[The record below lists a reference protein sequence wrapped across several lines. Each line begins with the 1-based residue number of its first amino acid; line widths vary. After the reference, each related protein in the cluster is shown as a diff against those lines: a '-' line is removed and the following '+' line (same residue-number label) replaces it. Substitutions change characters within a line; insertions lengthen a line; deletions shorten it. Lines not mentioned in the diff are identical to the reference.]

1 MDFARSGMLGVT
13 VICIALAGA
22 LFGGYLAGVDTIEE
36 PTIDY
41 DYLADVSGLFD
52 YDRSPNYI
60 DFDSSTNYTGYFS
73 PTTGDYFPENR
84 VDFTEYDGVNNYRI
98 NRAPAESQEGTIT
111 LPDDSPSD
119 EIRQLWLY
127 ATDQN
132 SWTDDAE
139 SIRLT
144 DIIAMVTQ
152 QTSGTFKISA
162 GSDIASYP
170 GSGSGTERILDW
182 VIIANIDEFRGNGN
196 YNVATKEFINTAVSP
211 SNYHLLSLSCIA
223 DLDLGIASLY
233 YDNNFT
239 EKVMDISI
247 DQCVVIY
254 GGQPSPIHSGQW
266 LQLSY
271 NADTTFEL
279 QAPFKYLDPTRGVSL
294 RGA

>member
-13 VICIALAGA
+13 VLCIALAGA

-60 DFDSSTNYTGYFS
+60 DFDSSTNYTGYYS
-73 PTTGDYFPENR
+73 PTTGEYFPENR
-84 VDFTEYDGVNNYRI
+84 VYYNPYEGVNNYRV
-98 NRAPAESQEGTIT
+98 NLAPIESTEDTIT
-111 LPDDSPSD
+111 LPGDSPSD
-119 EIRQLWLY
+119 EIRQMRIA
-127 ATDQN
+127 ATDQI

-144 DIIAMVTQ
+144 DVIAMVTQ
-152 QTSGTFKISA
+152 QTGGTFKIASQS
-162 GSDIASYP
+162 GIGSYP

-182 VIIANIDEFRGNGN
+182 VVIANIDDFRGNGD
-196 YNVATKEFINTAVSP
+196 YTCATREFIDTAVSP
-211 SNYHLLSLSCIA
+211 GNYHMLALSCIA
-223 DLDLGIASLY
+223 DLDLGIATLY
-233 YDNNFT
+233 YNNDFT
-239 EKVMDISI
+239 DKVADISI

-254 GGQPSPIHSGQW
+254 GGQPSPTHSGRW

-271 NADTTFEL
+271 DADYTFDL
-279 QAPFKYLDPTRGVSL
+279 FGPPRYLDPTRGVNL
-294 RGA
+294 TGA